1 MVKGLAELNEAMS
14 YAVQGHPRW
23 TGLTEEFWQNMAFG
37 RKAMTNVDRHLFA
50 NKRPYSQNYGFS
62 NSHVWIWEVEH
73 KEGWALKNWC
83 FQIMVL
89 EKTFESPLDCKEI
102 KPVNPKGN
110 QPWIFIGR
118 TDAEAPIL
126 GLPSLW
132 KRADSLEKTL
142 MLGKTEGQ
150 KTRGRQRMSWLG
162 SITDWID
169 MNLGKLQEIVCS
181 NSFGSLVCCSP
192 WGHKGLDMT

>member
-132 KRADSLEKTL
+132 QRADSLEKTL